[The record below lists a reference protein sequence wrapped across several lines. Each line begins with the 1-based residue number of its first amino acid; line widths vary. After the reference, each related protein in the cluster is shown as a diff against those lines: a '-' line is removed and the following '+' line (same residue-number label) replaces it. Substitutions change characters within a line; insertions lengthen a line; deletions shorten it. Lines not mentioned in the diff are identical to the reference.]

1 MDTLE
6 TVDYDH
12 PRSIDFNLLRV
23 SFSLLT
29 LFQDAVDKLI
39 KGESVKVPVYD
50 KVIEKRTN
58 DMVEIIPGDVILL
71 SGMLSFYD
79 E

>member
-29 LFQDAVDKLI
+29 LF
-39 KGESVKVPVYD
+39 
-50 KVIEKRTN
+50 
-58 DMVEIIPGDVILL
+58 
-71 SGMLSFYD
+71 
-79 E
+79 